1 MKEPRG
7 WFRWFRREG
16 SEEAERAQ
24 ARVKE
29 GLARTRG
36 SLWGRLG
43 DLFRGGL
50 DEASWEAL
58 EEALVAADVGV
69 ETALDLVDRLR
80 ERARAEGL
88 RTLEE
93 VRAALAEEMLRI
105 LADVE
110 DRSRRPPEGLP
121 EVVLIVGVNGVGK
134 TTTLGKLA
142 HRARQAGRQVLLAAA
157 DTFRA
162 AAIEQLQVWGRR
174 VGVPVIAHQPGA
186 DPGAVA
192 HDAVEAARSRGAD
205 LVLIDTAGRLHT
217 RHNLMAELGKVARV
231 VGRLVPEAPHRVLL
245 VLDATT
251 GQNGL
256 HQARRFAEA
265 VPLTE
270 IALTKLDGTARG
282 GIAFA
287 VVRELK
293 VPITWVGV
301 GEGLEDLLPFDPR
314 AFVDALLTPAEA
326 VEERR

>member
-1 MKEPRG
+1 M
-7 WFRWFRREG
+7 
-16 SEEAERAQ
+16 
-24 ARVKE
+24 
-29 GLARTRG
+29 
-36 SLWGRLG
+36 
-43 DLFRGGL
+43 
-50 DEASWEAL
+50 
-58 EEALVAADVGV
+58 
-69 ETALDLVDRLR
+69 
-80 ERARAEGL
+80 
-88 RTLEE
+88 
-93 VRAALAEEMLRI
+93 
-105 LADVE
+105 
-110 DRSRRPPEGLP
+110 
-121 EVVLIVGVNGVGK
+121 
-134 TTTLGKLA
+134 
-142 HRARQAGRQVLLAAA
+142 
-157 DTFRA
+157 
-162 AAIEQLQVWGRR
+162 
-174 VGVPVIAHQPGA
+174 
-186 DPGAVA
+186 A